1 MKREID
7 LQYANDKFLD
17 WTNSLTT
24 IPNKEEKTILELG
37 CGVGT
42 QYLCNEFK
50 EVYSFEVFDTKEWFD
65 KSTQLLSKWDNWRG
79 IFYTFEELKLW
90 EAESQLRES
99 NGRIRNQNGLKKFYT
114 KLNEFVDLST
124 IDVVFVDQSFHFRAE
139 TVLYFKDKGIPYIF
153 AHDTKHG
160 SQMYGW
166 DLIGNDEEYE
176 RKGFDSHQGVTYWI
190 KK

>member
-1 MKREID
+1 MKKEID
-7 LQYANDKFLD
+7 LQYANEKFLD
-17 WTNSLTT
+17 WHHSLEL

-50 EVYSFEVFDTKEWFD
+50 EVYSFEVYDTKEWFD

-79 IFYTFEELKLW
+79 TFYTFEELDLW
-90 EAESQLRES
+90 EAESELRES
-99 NGRIRNQNGLKKFYT
+99 NGRIRNYRALNNFYET
-114 KLNEFVDLST
+114 INDFVDT
-124 IDVVFVDQSFHFRAE
+124 EKIDVVFVDQAFHFRAE
-139 TVLYFKDKGIPYIF
+139 TVMHFMRLEIPYIF

-160 SQMYGW
+160 ANMYGW
-166 DLIGNDEEYE
+166 DLIQNNHKYE
-176 RKGFDSHQGVTYWI
+176 KMHFDSAQGVTYWI